1 MLSQSRP
8 RLAWFSPVPPARSG
22 IAGRSAEL
30 VVELRAAFDIDVFV
44 DEPVARATTD
54 PRVRSAHEF
63 VFFLV
68 ILLVAYVYVWRKGA
82 LEWQ

>member
-30 VVELRAAFDIDVFV
+30 VVELRAGFDIDVFV
-44 DEPVARATTD
+44 DEPVSGFANEIRDASIFPD
-54 PRVRSAHEF
+54 SRIF
-63 VFFLV
+63 C
-68 ILLVAYVYVWRKGA
+68 
-82 LEWQ
+82 